1 MENEMEKL
9 ELSGLEVDVLRGLLG
24 EMLAERNVP
33 VLSDIYTRLLE
44 GSAVGKVVTISLS
57 KSYLFEGNFLVDY
70 LEQLDDYPDSP
81 SQREWFVMDRFIGE
95 NNLSRLDKGYEMKVE
110 EK

>member
-1 MENEMEKL
+1 MEKEMDKL
-9 ELSGLEVDVLRGLLG
+9 EFSGWEVDALRGLLG
-24 EMLAERNVP
+24 EVLASRFDSA
-33 VLSDIYTRLLE
+33 LSSAYEKLLE

-57 KSYLFEGNFLVDY
+57 KEYVFEGNFLVDY
-70 LEQLDDYPDSP
+70 LEQLNDYPDTP

-95 NNLSRLDKGYEMKVE
+95 EALSKLDKGYVMKVE